1 MQEIITNELIR
12 YKAGFIDAKGR
23 ILVNYKVGKVIELN
37 KIEEENDVI
46 DVWYSYGYEDSLNY
60 FSKLIDENKLDLEN
74 IKTNEIV
81 KECFIK
87 RVLKVNKDEG
97 KEIPAVK
104 FRM

>member
-46 DVWYSYGYEDSLNY
+46 DVWYSYGYEDAVIY
-60 FSKLIDENKLDLEN
+60 FSKLIDENKLNLEN

-81 KECFIK
+81 KECFTE
-87 RVLKVNKDEG
+87 RVLKVNEENK